1 VRRPRG
7 ARAGGS
13 SYCGGSGGTATA
25 AGGRDS
31 RSPPLPALL
40 PHRGCSRSAPA
51 VAPVPDLPDGSLA
64 TLFPGTK
71 LPNHHYS
78 GLPGMPPPFS
88 SASRGG
94 GTVQRGCGRRPRYTD
109 AFHSSIP
116 GLLRSNPRIFPTCIS
131 FIPCTPGAC
140 IIVETV
146 SLDFDQSC
154 LQAFASII
162 LCAKS
167 MT

>member
-1 VRRPRG
+1 MCARPRWARSWRACRRHVRRPRG

-13 SYCGGSGGTATA
+13 SCCGGRGGTATA

-31 RSPPLPALL
+31 RSPPLPALP

-78 GLPGMPPPFS
+78 GLPGMPPPSS
-88 SASRGG
+88 SASGG
-94 GTVQRGCGRRPRYTD
+94 HSPARMRAPPPLHGRLSLWHPRSAPFKSTD
-109 AFHSSIP
+109 
-116 GLLRSNPRIFPTCIS
+116 FPNLHLIHPMHTR
-131 FIPCTPGAC
+131 
-140 IIVETV
+140 
-146 SLDFDQSC
+146 C
-154 LQAFASII
+154 LYYCRNRLSRF
-162 LCAKS
+162 
-167 MT
+167 